1 MTAATMREAFDNAE
15 TINIW
20 PEPRDLPGGL
30 SPVEPFSCELLPA
43 RLRDWVDDIAERMQ
57 TPPEYVA
64 VPALVAGATVVGRK
78 ISIRPKQFDDWK
90 EVPNLWGCIIG
101 RPGVMKSPAIGQA
114 LKPLN
119 RLSAMASEDFQ
130 VASAEYQAG
139 SMERDLRKDAAK
151 AAMKKA
157 LASNSGAD
165 VSHLRLEDDCEPTL
179 RRYSTNDSSY
189 QALGELLRHN
199 ENGMLVFKDEI
210 MGLLKP
216 LDREENSE
224 ARAFYLQAWN
234 GDGSYT
240 FDRIGRGANLHVPS
254 LTLSVLGSTQPAKI
268 QGYVDGVIG
277 GGGDDGLLQRFSMMV
292 WPDTPPSWEYIDR
305 IPRAEYRQAAFEVF
319 DHLNALTADSV
330 GAITDEHDPRFPYLR
345 FDAEA
350 SERFRGWLTEL
361 MERLR
366 SGELHPALESHF
378 SKYRS
383 LIPSLALL
391 HHLMSGKTGPVGILS
406 VLSAIAWGKF
416 LEGHA
421 LRIYGSAVNE
431 TAQSAKAILRHVKSG
446 DISAGFNR
454 RDIERRG
461 WAGLQSNS
469 DRIQAG
475 LAMLADYGWLRE
487 VVGQGP
493 GERGGRPPLPT
504 YLVNPQ
510 VGV

>member
-1 MTAATMREAFDNAE
+1 MNAAVKEAFTNAE
-15 TINIW
+15 TINLWI
-20 PEPRDLPGGL
+20 EPRELPGGL
-30 SPVEPFSCELLPA
+30 SPVEQFSCELLPHH
-43 RLRDWVDDIAERMQ
+43 LRDWVEDISERMQ
-57 TPPEYVA
+57 SPPEYVA
-64 VPALVAGATVVGRK
+64 VPAMIAAGTVVGRK
-78 ISIRPKQFDDWK
+78 VAIRPKVNDDWK

-114 LKPLN
+114 LKPLG
-119 RLSAMASEDFQ
+119 RLAAMAGEDFQ
-130 VASAEYQAG
+130 TARAEYDAA

-151 AAMKKA
+151 DAMRKA
-157 LASNSGAD
+157 LKANPKAD
-165 VSHLRLEDDCEPTL
+165 VAALRCEDDPEPAL

-199 ENGMLVFKDEI
+199 ENGLMVFKDEL
-210 MGLLKP
+210 MGLLRP

-268 QGYVDGVIG
+268 QSYVDGVVG

-305 IPRAEYRQAAFEVF
+305 LPRAEYRQAAFDVF
-319 DHLNALTADSV
+319 DHLNVLTPHTV
-330 GAITDEHDPRFPYLR
+330 GAEVDQFDQRFPFLR
-345 FDAEA
+345 FDAAA
-350 SERFRGWLTEL
+350 SERFREWLSSL
-361 MERLR
+361 MVRLR
-366 SGELHPALESHF
+366 SDELHPALESHF

-391 HHLMSGKTGPVGILS
+391 HHLMNGGRGPVGLLS
-406 VLSAIAWGKF
+406 VVSAIAWGEY

-421 LRIYGSAVNE
+421 NRIYGSAVND
-431 TAQSAKAILRHVKSG
+431 TAQAARAILRHIRAG
-446 DISAGFNR
+446 DLEDGFNR

-461 WAGLQSNS
+461 WAGL
-469 DRIQAG
+469 
-475 LAMLADYGWLRE
+475 
-487 VVGQGP
+487 
-493 GERGGRPPLPT
+493 
-504 YLVNPQ
+504 
-510 VGV
+510 